1 MLLSDKIK
9 PIFFNE
15 YIINKDITN
24 KLQNFIK
31 YDIDNLIIYGK
42 EGSGKFTLLKSLLNE
57 YYNTDIKTSLVSFK
71 INTNYNNYKNISIYN
86 SIYHFEIVINKY
98 FISNKVLL
106 INLLNIITSDSS
118 VNNNDYKIIIIRNL
132 HYANAEFILLIKN
145 IIEKKYNSI
154 KFLLT
159 TTNLTNVIMLKTFC
173 TLVRLNYS
181 PKETISNY
189 INKYVKSNN
198 IKIKKNIIETIVN
211 ENYSYGL
218 NKILIKLEKILI
230 NVKYEDILLDNYKI
244 ILQLMQEK
252 KLININKI
260 RNILYDLQSKNI
272 NIENIFKLLLNYII
286 KSKIKEK
293 EKVIDL
299 IIKYN
304 INYSKSYKS
313 IIQIESL
320 IINIIPYL

>member
-1 MLLSDKIK
+1 MLLFDKIK

-15 YIINKDITN
+15 YIINKDITH
-24 KLQNFIK
+24 KLKNFIK
-31 YDIDNLIIYGK
+31 YDIDNLILYGK

-57 YYNTDIKTSLVSFK
+57 YYNKDIKTSLVSFK

-98 FISNKVLL
+98 FVSNKVLL
-106 INLLNIITSDSS
+106 MNLLNIITSDSS

-132 HYANAEFILLIKN
+132 HYANTEFILSIKN

-159 TTNLTNVIMLKTFC
+159 TTNLTNVIILKPFC
-173 TLVRLNYS
+173 ALVRIKYS
-181 PKETISNY
+181 PKNDISNC

-198 IKIKKNIIETIVN
+198 IKIKKNVIETIVN

-218 NKILIKLEKILI
+218 NKILIKLEKKII
-230 NVKYEDILLDNYKI
+230 NVKYDDILLDNYNI
-244 ILQLMQEK
+244 ILQLMNEK

-272 NIENIFKLLLNYII
+272 NIETIFKLLIDYII

-293 EKVIDL
+293 ETVIDM
-299 IIKYN
+299 IIYYN
-304 INYSKSYKS
+304 KNYNKSYKN